1 MRSVLSFILS
11 PDLSPKEVSRSS
23 GDALDVAE
31 TVYAIAENHGLS
43 TIYDRGQFVRIVGSA
58 ISNFH
63 DHVRR
68 DEADVELDIEIE
80 CRNARLVISVTDGS
94 PWGTM
99 FTHLVFK
106 RSASINT
113 KSRDESH
120 AGGNRLIIEI
130 ELGGGG

>member
-1 MRSVLSFILS
+1 MKSVFSFILS
-11 PDLSPKEVSRSS
+11 ADFSSKEVSRSS
-23 GDALDVAE
+23 GDGPDVAGNI
-31 TVYAIAENHGLS
+31 YAIVENHGLS

-58 ISNFH
+58 IGNFH

-68 DEADVELDIEIE
+68 DETDVELNIGIEG
-80 CRNARLVISVTDGS
+80 RNARLVISVADGS

-106 RSASINT
+106 RSASVNT

>member
-1 MRSVLSFILS
+1 MSDKIRASF
-11 PDLSPKEVSRSS
+11 KEAYRSS
-23 GDALDVAE
+23 ADGPDVAGAI
-31 TVYAIAENHGLS
+31 YAIMENHGIS

-68 DEADVELDIEIE
+68 DETDVELNIDIED
-80 CRNARLVISVTDGS
+80 RNARLVISVADGS

-106 RSASINT
+106 RSASVNT

>member
-1 MRSVLSFILS
+1 MKSVFSFILS
-11 PDLSPKEVSRSS
+11 ADFSSKEVSRFS
-23 GDALDVAE
+23 GDGPDVAGNI
-31 TVYAIAENHGLS
+31 YAIVESHGLS

-68 DEADVELDIEIE
+68 DEADVELNIGIEG
-80 CRNARLVISVTDGS
+80 RNARLVISVTDGS

-113 KSRDESH
+113 KSRDDSH

-130 ELGGGG
+130 ELGGSG

>member
-1 MRSVLSFILS
+1 MLSADFS
-11 PDLSPKEVSRSS
+11 SKEVSRSS
-23 GDALDVAE
+23 GDGPDVAE

-68 DEADVELDIEIE
+68 DETDVELNIGIEG
-80 CRNARLVISVTDGS
+80 RNACLVISVADES

-106 RSASINT
+106 RSASVNT

-130 ELGGGG
+130 ELGGSG

>member
-1 MRSVLSFILS
+1 MLSADFS
-11 PDLSPKEVSRSS
+11 SKEVSRSS
-23 GDALDVAE
+23 GDGPDVAE

-58 ISNFH
+58 IGNFH

-68 DEADVELDIEIE
+68 DEADVELNIGIEG
-80 CRNARLVISVTDGS
+80 RNACLVISVADES

-130 ELGGGG
+130 ELGGSG